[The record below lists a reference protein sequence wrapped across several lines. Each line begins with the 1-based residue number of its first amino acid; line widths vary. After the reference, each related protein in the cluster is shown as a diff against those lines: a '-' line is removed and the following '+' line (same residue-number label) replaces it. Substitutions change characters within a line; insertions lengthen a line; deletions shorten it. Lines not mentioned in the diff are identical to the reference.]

1 MVMPTVRR
9 QTTKSFVRTLVKK
22 WRGDFGRL
30 SLNKCRTLL
39 INPMNIELKNSQF
52 NVFFDHED
60 KTVGYNGFTNEFLE
74 LNPELYSIYETIS
87 KSNDWNGLEEVH
99 EDFFNALVNL
109 GFLVPKDTNEV
120 EKVKKVVY
128 EMDQN
133 DRRSY
138 QLTINPTM
146 NCNFKCW
153 YCYETHIKDSKM
165 SSQTLEK
172 IVNHVK
178 QTVDSND
185 ELQHFSLS
193 WFGGEPLL
201 YFHKTV
207 VPILKEITPIF
218 EERNIVFTSG
228 FTSNGFLIDQSVI
241 DACKKYNA
249 TFFQITLDGHRER
262 HNQVRYV
269 SKERGSYD
277 EIVSNIR
284 LCLQNEVRVS
294 VRINCSEETLENVL
308 LITEDFKDLTD
319 TEKDY
324 LNFSFHEVW
333 QEEKDI
339 TRDIANV
346 VEHFRSL
353 GLVTL
358 YNGVNIDHIR
368 QSCYADKKYQATI
381 NYNGDVYKCTARDF
395 ETPSREGVLLDDGTI
410 DWNEKHSNRM
420 EAKFKNEP
428 CQTCKLLPICGGG
441 CSQQALEHS
450 GRDYCLYNYDE
461 DKKTDI
467 IRDKYLFY
475 IS

>member
-1 MVMPTVRR
+1 
-9 QTTKSFVRTLVKK
+9 
-22 WRGDFGRL
+22 
-30 SLNKCRTLL
+30 
-39 INPMNIELKNSQF
+39 MNLEFKNSQF
-52 NVFFDHED
+52 NVFFPHEQQM
-60 KTVGYNGFTNEFLE
+60 VGYNGFTNEFLL
-74 LNPELYSIYETIS
+74 LNPELYSIYQSIS
-87 KSNDWNGLEEVH
+87 QSNDWSGLEEVH
-99 EDFFNALVNL
+99 VEFFNALVEL
-109 GFLVPKDTNEV
+109 GFLVPKETNEV
-120 EKVKKVVY
+120 DKVKQVVY

-133 DRRSY
+133 NRKSY
-138 QLTINPTM
+138 ELTINPTM

-165 SSQTLEK
+165 SQETLEK

-185 ELQHFSLS
+185 ELEHFSLS

-218 EERNIVFTSG
+218 EARNILFTSG

-241 DACKKYNA
+241 DLCKQYNA

-284 LCLQNEVRVS
+284 LCLKNEVRVS
-294 VRINCSEETLENVL
+294 VRVNVSQETLENIL
-308 LITEDFKDLTD
+308 LITEDFKDLTEN
-319 TEKDY
+319 EKSH

-339 TRDIANV
+339 TQDIADV

-353 GLVTL
+353 GLITL
-358 YNGVNIDHIR
+358 FQGVNIDSMR

-381 NYNGDVYKCTARDF
+381 NYNGDVFKCTARDF
-395 ETPSREGVLLDDGTI
+395 ETKSREGVLLNDGTI
-410 DWNEKHSNRM
+410 DWNEKHSRRM
-420 EAKFKNEP
+420 DSKFKNAP
-428 CQTCKLLPICGGG
+428 CLSCKLLPICNGG
-441 CSQQALEHS
+441 CSQQAIEHD
-450 GRDYCLYNYDE
+450 GVDYCLYNYNE
-461 DKKTDI
+461 DKKTELI
-467 IRDKYLFY
+467 KDKYLFY